1 MLRKMIV
8 MLKQNDNLNKG
19 DIKRKSC
26 LWKWGKKY
34 LLNVVKRSLLSL
46 IFFGLSLTLICF
58 K

>member
-34 LLNVVKRSLLSL
+34 LLNVVKGSLLSL
-46 IFFGLSLTLICF
+46 IFLVYL
-58 K
+58 